1 MMTTITKNDIYDN
14 VTSFNPN
21 IQRGGFSCNAIKS
34 TTYEVVQNAKFVSI
48 DNDKVKEFA
57 NVLIE
62 KFKKNE
68 IEKLLK
74 FCELE
79 LDENCFNHHKNTKTP
94 IKTVSI
100 SQAREP
106 VYSSSV
112 RSSDKY
118 KDHLKEM
125 FENLI

>member
-1 MMTTITKNDIYDN
+1 
-14 VTSFNPN
+14 
-21 IQRGGFSCNAIKS
+21 
-34 TTYEVVQNAKFVSI
+34 
-48 DNDKVKEFA
+48 
-57 NVLIE
+57 
-62 KFKKNE
+62 
-68 IEKLLK
+68 
-74 FCELE
+74 
-79 LDENCFNHHKNTKTP
+79 LDENCFNHHNNTKTP

>member
-1 MMTTITKNDIYDN
+1 MKFWDSKIPESIHT
-14 VTSFNPN
+14 VE
-21 IQRGGFSCNAIKS
+21 
-34 TTYEVVQNAKFVSI
+34 YEKIVS
-48 DNDKVKEFA
+48 DKQ
-57 NVLIE
+57 
-62 KFKKNE
+62 NE
-68 IEKLLK
+68 IKKLLD

-79 LDENCFNHHKNTKTP
+79 FDENCFNHHKHTKTP

>member
-1 MMTTITKNDIYDN
+1 M
-14 VTSFNPN
+14 
-21 IQRGGFSCNAIKS
+21 
-34 TTYEVVQNAKFVSI
+34 
-48 DNDKVKEFA
+48 
-57 NVLIE
+57 E
-62 KFKKNE
+62 KIE
-68 IEKLLK
+68 IEKLLE

-79 LDENCFNHHKNTKTP
+79 LDENCFNHHKNSKTP

-112 RSSDKY
+112 RSSDNY
-118 KDHLKEM
+118 QDHLKEM

>member
-1 MMTTITKNDIYDN
+1 MQFWNSKISEFIY
-14 VTSFNPN
+14 TLE
-21 IQRGGFSCNAIKS
+21 
-34 TTYEVVQNAKFVSI
+34 YEKLVS
-48 DNDKVKEFA
+48 DKE
-57 NVLIE
+57 
-62 KFKKNE
+62 NE
-68 IEKLLK
+68 INKLLK

-79 LDENCFNHHKNTKTP
+79 WDDNCLNFHKNSTTP

-106 VYSSSV
+106 IYKSSINSN
-112 RSSDKY
+112 DNY

>member
-1 MMTTITKNDIYDN
+1 MCIRDSIHTIE
-14 VTSFNPN
+14 
-21 IQRGGFSCNAIKS
+21 
-34 TTYEVVQNAKFVSI
+34 YEKLVS
-48 DNDKVKEFA
+48 D
-57 NVLIE
+57 
-62 KFKKNE
+62 KKNE
-68 IEKLLK
+68 IEKLLE

-79 LDENCFNHHKNTKTP
+79 WDDNCLNHHKNIKTP

-100 SQAREP
+100 SQARQS

>member
-1 MMTTITKNDIYDN
+1 MKFWNSKISGSIHT
-14 VTSFNPN
+14 VE
-21 IQRGGFSCNAIKS
+21 
-34 TTYEVVQNAKFVSI
+34 YEKIVS
-48 DNDKVKEFA
+48 D
-57 NVLIE
+57 
-62 KFKKNE
+62 KKNE
-68 IEKLLK
+68 IEKLLE

-79 LDENCFNHHKNTKTP
+79 LDENCFNHHKNIKTP